1 MKTERGE
8 TIALI
13 ISIFAA
19 TAITVLCAF
28 AIALM
33 NEESSEKW
41 EAFTERKAYC
51 DSIDGHYGVDKCYVN
66 GEEMSSG
73 DEDE

>member
-19 TAITVLCAF
+19 TAIAVLSAF
-28 AIALM
+28 AIASII
-33 NEESSEKW
+33 EESSEKW
-41 EAFTERKAYC
+41 KAFTERKAFC
-51 DSIDGHYGVDKCYVN
+51 DSIGGHYGVDRCYVN
-66 GEEMSSG
+66 GEEMLFG
-73 DEDE
+73 GEE

>member
-19 TAITVLCAF
+19 TAIAVLCAF
-28 AIALM
+28 AIASM
-33 NEESSEKW
+33 NEESSEEWK
-41 EAFTERKAYC
+41 AFAERKAYC
-51 DSIDGHYGVDKCYVN
+51 DSIGGHYGAGKCYVN
-66 GEEMSSG
+66 GEEMSFG
-73 DEDE
+73 GEE

>member
-13 ISIFAA
+13 ISIFVA
-19 TAITVLCAF
+19 TVIAVLCAF
-28 AIALM
+28 AIASM
-33 NEESSEKW
+33 NKESSERW

-51 DSIDGHYGVDKCYVN
+51 DSIGGNYGVNKCYVN
-66 GEEMSSG
+66 GEEK
-73 DEDE
+73 

>member
-19 TAITVLCAF
+19 TAIAVLGAF
-28 AIALM
+28 AIASM

-41 EAFTERKAYC
+41 KAFTERKAFC
-51 DSIDGHYGVDKCYVN
+51 DSIGGHYGGDRCYVN
-66 GEEMSSG
+66 GEETLFG
-73 DEDE
+73 GEE